1 MTTVPNQRN
10 TRQRQVIL
18 EELQALKAHPT
29 AAELYQAVRKRLQ
42 KISLGTVYRNLEVLV
57 GNKSIRKLDMSG
69 SEARFD
75 GEIKPHHH
83 ARCTKC
89 GAIDDLFDLPQ
100 NIVPRRH
107 MSLDD
112 YDVHGYRIEFYGLC
126 RKCKSR
132 EQTIK
137 TTK

>member
-1 MTTVPNQRN
+1 M
-10 TRQRQVIL
+10 
-18 EELQALKAHPT
+18 LKSHPT
-29 AAELYQAVRKRLQ
+29 AAELYQKVRRHLK

-69 SEARFD
+69 SETRFD

-89 GAIDDLFDLPQ
+89 GAIDDLFYLPQ

-107 MSLDD
+107 MNLDD
-112 YDVHGYRIEFYGLC
+112 YDVQGYRIEFYGLC
-126 RKCKSR
+126 SKCKSKK
-132 EQTIK
+132 QIIK